1 MRNLAYV
8 NRKQYEFREIKELVL
23 KMRVILVIAHVTT
36 SYRIL
41 ELGSSNISFQVSPFI
56 RLTEEMGSW
65 LTNED
70 DGKIFSDEDAYF
82 TFGQVYSLKM
92 LCGSDLH
99 QQTNLQFIQG
109 QYGMIAGT
117 PHGII
122 SGGGRYQEW
131 YVDADSPY
139 G

>member
-1 MRNLAYV
+1 MRAV
-8 NRKQYEFREIKELVL
+8 LVL
-23 KMRVILVIAHVTT
+23 IHATF

-41 ELGSSNISFQVSPFI
+41 ELGSRNQSFKVSPFV

-92 LCGSDLH
+92 LCASDYGT
-99 QQTNLQFIQG
+99 QTNLQFIQG
-109 QYGMIAGT
+109 QYGMVAGA

-122 SGGGRYQEW
+122 SGGGRFQEW
-131 YVDADSPY
+131 YVDANSPY